1 MVVDLDTIYSILE
14 YENKMLP
21 HIQVDVNI
29 EEGLL
34 MRYAL
39 EYYIE
44 NAKLTS
50 VVSKQSELLCNRIS
64 KELKK
69 FSIPM

>member
-1 MVVDLDTIYSILE
+1 MVTDLDISYSVLE

-21 HIQVDVNI
+21 HIQVNVNI
-29 EEGLL
+29 EECLL

-64 KELKK
+64 KELRK
-69 FSIPM
+69 FSIPI

>member
-1 MVVDLDTIYSILE
+1 MVTDLDISYSVLE

-44 NAKLTS
+44 NAKLTF

-64 KELKK
+64 KELRK
-69 FSIPM
+69 FSIPI